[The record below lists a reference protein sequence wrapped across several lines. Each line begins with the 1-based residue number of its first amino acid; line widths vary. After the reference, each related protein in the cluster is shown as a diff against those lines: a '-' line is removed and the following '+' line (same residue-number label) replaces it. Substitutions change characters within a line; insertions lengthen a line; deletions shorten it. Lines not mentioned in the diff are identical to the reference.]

1 MIGVSSRAPT
11 RLLAALVLVGACAN
25 DGAARMGGVDA
36 AVGDGGL
43 SDDADPGAGGDAD
56 GSPGIDM
63 AFDLGA
69 PPQDWPLTIRD
80 CTAVDPDAGTCC
92 ASALGFEDG
101 STEHFLPPACCR
113 LALSIPQ
120 LVSAPTSCGRGAL
133 RLDAD
138 FRATDASSRCG
149 QTDQV
154 PDCAYQTGEV
164 SRGVL
169 TSLDLTGLTTSA
181 MVYLDGPALPEQSVD
196 ATIFVLGRGGL
207 IQGSGQPLTQLG
219 TWIRVD
225 LTIPDDGTSA
235 GADVRVIGL
244 DVAFHGQAWKGN
256 VTIDEITW
264 KP

>member
-1 MIGVSSRAPT
+1 MIGAPT
-11 RLLAALVLVGACAN
+11 RPLAALVFVGACAN

-36 AVGDGGL
+36 ALGDGGL
-43 SDDADPGAGGDAD
+43 SDDADPGAD
-56 GSPGIDM
+56 GQSDGALATDM

-69 PPQDWPLTIRD
+69 PPQEPPLTIPD
-80 CTAVDPDAGTCC
+80 CTAIADGGTCC
-92 ASALGFEDG
+92 ASALGFEDD

-113 LALSIPQ
+113 LALSNPQ
-120 LVSAPTSCGRGAL
+120 LVSTPTSCGRGAL

-138 FRATDASSRCG
+138 FRATDASSLCG
-149 QTDQV
+149 QTDQQTE
-154 PDCAYQTGEV
+154 CAYQTGEV

-181 MVYLDGPALPEQSVD
+181 MVYLDGPALPAQSVEG
-196 ATIFVLGRGGL
+196 TIFVLGRGGL
-207 IQGSGQPLTQLG
+207 IQGNGQPLTQLG

-244 DVAFHGQAWKGN
+244 DIAFHGQAWMGN
-256 VTIDEITW
+256 VTIDEVTW
-264 KP
+264 SP